1 MPRARFRSWR
11 DAAIGDVGRA
21 IAMTFAGVVAFAP
34 AEYAITLWAYPAHS
48 DQAMQLRL
56 AALVLTL
63 SAWLW
68 GFLVLALPVAMLA
81 GRALATVLDRDAAR
95 APSWFSAS
103 PLDERGVRPGV
114 PMLWAVLAT
123 AAVVGFLLQR
133 VAVWAFTHYKE
144 PQLTGI
150 VVALLGL
157 VVVAAGRPLFRLLSR
172 ATHGAAR
179 ALAPRLKLANP
190 FGRWIAA
197 GVLLAGLI
205 AIGLAA
211 MWIRLP
217 QSRSVMP
224 IRLIVSAGIVAF
236 GMGIG
241 SMLYDR
247 RKPRARSRKHA
258 LIAAGAAFAL
268 IVPTLLWWGGDPE
281 AKYAAITSSPALDKL
296 VDLVRFTN
304 DLDRDGFGSLLGE
317 NDCAPLDP
325 KIHPGAVDIP
335 DDGIDQNC
343 DGHDFTL
350 HAPAVAT
357 GPHLPVPPEFRK
369 PWNFLFITVDTL
381 RYDHT
386 TFGGYAKAAKHR
398 DTTPRLAE
406 LVKKS
411 TSFTF
416 CNAPSAGTMASIPS
430 IITSKYFH
438 DGIALDYTGVK
449 PGMPPRLKPEN
460 VLLPEIMKRAGYY
473 TGVIAS
479 HEYWNDWGMDQG
491 VDDYDNT
498 IGKTP
503 DPFRVAADKST
514 DRALAWISRQQG
526 KKWFLWVHYIDPHG
540 RYVAHP
546 DVVDYGSSEPDLYDA
561 EIKWTDQQIG
571 RLLDELQHLPSTPNT
586 IIILTSDHGDSMAE
600 HNVPLGTHGTAL
612 YFELQHVPMIFYI
625 PDNRP
630 HEIGGAVTN
639 LDIVPTIAELAGID
653 VHDLSFEGIS
663 EVPAIFYGKEDHS
676 RIVFAETNA
685 PTPQRAAISEAY
697 KLIYYMQSNLY
708 ELFDLKADPTEHNNL
723 APKRPPAFE
732 MMKSALDAWLE
743 RVTYARNPEFNQADE
758 RFKDILLHGN
768 VTPPV
773 ATANQTLDDGKLAV
787 TGLGLADGVRL
798 TPNSKADINVYFHV
812 AHRTSEA
819 YRFGLVAWPVDPAT
833 WKPTDPVPPDAMRTP
848 PRVTAKGFFPTDRWR
863 DGEDMREHIDVT
875 IPGNWHAPA
884 IAVGLVAVGQT
895 GRAPAT
901 GDHPSND
908 ADLLLLGTLPM
919 GSSGSAAP

>member
-1 MPRARFRSWR
+1 MSRARYRSWR

-21 IAMTFAGVVAFAP
+21 IAMASAGVTAFAP
-34 AEYAITLWAYPAHS
+34 SEFAITLWAYPAHS
-48 DQAMQLRL
+48 GLATKLRL
-56 AALVLTL
+56 VALVVTL

-68 GFLVLALPVAMLA
+68 ATLVLGTSALMLG
-81 GRALATVLDRDAAR
+81 GRVLTMAFDRDAAR
-95 APSWFSAS
+95 APSWFHAS
-103 PLDERGVRPGV
+103 PTVRGVRPGV
-114 PMLWAVLAT
+114 PLLWAALAT
-123 AAVVGFLLQR
+123 AGIVGLALQR
-133 VAVWAFTHYKE
+133 IAVRAFTHFKE

-150 VVALLGL
+150 VVAMGGL
-157 VVVAAGRPLFRLLSR
+157 AVL
-172 ATHGAAR
+172 GAAR
-179 ALAPRLKLANP
+179 VLYRLVPRTTEVAAVALAPRLGIANP
-190 FGRWIAA
+190 LGRWRAA
-197 GVLLAGLI
+197 GVVLAVATG
-205 AIGLAA
+205 AVLAA
-211 MWIRLP
+211 CWFTLP
-217 QSRSVMP
+217 QSRSVLP
-224 IRLIVSAGIVAF
+224 IRLIVSGVIVAL

-241 SMLYDR
+241 ALVHDRPRRSPR
-247 RKPRARSRKHA
+247 RKLHA
-258 LIAAGAAFAL
+258 LALAGAAFAL

-281 AKYAAITSSPALDKL
+281 AKYAAITASPALDKL

-317 NDCAPLDP
+317 NDCAPFDP
-325 KIHPGAVDIP
+325 KIHPGAQEIP

-343 DGHDFTL
+343 DGRDFSL
-350 HAPAVAT
+350 RAPAVAT
-357 GPHLPVPPEFRK
+357 GPHLPVPPQFQK

-416 CNAPSAGTMASIPS
+416 CNAPSAGTMASIPA

-438 DGIALDYTGVK
+438 DGIALDVTGVR

-491 VDDYDNT
+491 VDDYDNS

-514 DRALAWISRQQG
+514 DHALAWISRQQG

-571 RLLDELQHLPSTPNT
+571 RLIDELQHLPSTPNT

-612 YFELQHVPMIFYI
+612 YFELQHVPLIYYI

-630 HEIGGAVTN
+630 HTIGGAVSN

-663 EVPAIFYGKEDHS
+663 DVPAIFYGKEDHD

-685 PTPQRAAISEAY
+685 PTMERAAISESY

-708 ELFDLKADPTEHNNL
+708 ELFDLKADPTEHTNL
-723 APKRPPAFE
+723 APKGGPAFDK
-732 MMKSALDAWLE
+732 MKAALDGWLE
-743 RVTYARNPEFNQADE
+743 RVTYARNPDFNQAND
-758 RFKDILLHGN
+758 RIKDILLPGP
-768 VTPPV
+768 VAPAV
-773 ATANQTLDDGKLAV
+773 ATANQTLDGGKLAV
-787 TGLGLADGVRL
+787 VGVTAPHLAPGSGAAID
-798 TPNSKADINVYFHV
+798 VYFRVDQH
-812 AHRTSEA
+812 TNEA

-833 WKPTDPVPPDAMRTP
+833 WKPSDPLPASVVRTP
-848 PRVTAKGFFPTDRWR
+848 PRITANGFFPTDRWHPHENLR
-863 DGEDMREHIDVT
+863 DRFEIT
-875 IPGNWHAPA
+875 IPADWHAPA
-884 IAVGLVAVGQT
+884 VAVGLVALGGGGKV
-895 GRAPAT
+895 PAT
-901 GDHPSND
+901 GDHPGND
-908 ADLLLLGTLPM
+908 PDLLILGTLPM
-919 GSSGSAAP
+919 GSSGSGAP